1 MKTALLIID
10 PQNDFVD
17 GYKNAT
23 LPISGASVDMENLAT
38 YINDNS
44 KDITDIFVTL
54 DSHLLNDIAHPIW
67 YLDKNNKNPAPFT
80 IITHKDI
87 IDGTYTTADPK
98 NLEWTKKYLH
108 ALEENNKYALCI
120 WPPHCLIGSEGQN
133 IYKPVYEAIQKYS
146 QDNNK
151 QIYFI
156 HKGMNP
162 NTEHYSGL
170 KAEVE
175 IAGEDDTKLNQKLI
189 DKLDSYDRIEISGE
203 ALSHCVAN
211 TTQDLL
217 ENIKSKN
224 YEKIT
229 LLTDTMSSVAG
240 FENLGENFL
249 IRMKELGLQN
259 KKVKINRKITLK

>member
-10 PQNDFVD
+10 PQNDFID
-17 GYKNAT
+17 GYKNAA
-23 LPISGASVDMENLAT
+23 LPVNGASVDMENLAL
-38 YINDNS
+38 YINENS
-44 KDITDIFVTL
+44 KNITDIFVTL
-54 DSHLLNDIAHPIW
+54 DSHLLNDIAHPMW
-67 YLDKNNKNPAPFT
+67 YRDKNNQNPKPLT
-80 IITHKDI
+80 IITYKNI
-87 IDGTYTTADPK
+87 MDGTYTTTDPN
-98 NLEWTKKYLH
+98 NLEWTKKYLRT
-108 ALEENNKYALCI
+108 LEKNNKCELCV

-133 IYKPVYEAIQKYS
+133 IYKPVYDAIQKYS
-146 QDNNK
+146 VDNNR
-151 QIYFI
+151 QIHFI

-175 IAGEDDTKLNQKLI
+175 IIGEDDTKLNQKLI
-189 DKLDSYDRIEISGE
+189 DKLDSYDKIEISGE

-211 TTQDLL
+211 TTRDLV

-229 LLTDTMSSVAG
+229 LLTDTMSNVTG

-249 IRMKELGLQN
+249 NDMKKLGLN
-259 KKVKINRKITLK
+259 SKNVKINKKHTLK